1 MGKYFGLIHEKVGKN
16 IGKFQHFFRQIL
28 AHVTKI
34 NELQLL
40 RQEQFQNSQSFQR
53 FSKVNSF
60 TLSLKI

>member
-40 RQEQFQNSQSFQR
+40 RQE
-53 FSKVNSF
+53 
-60 TLSLKI
+60 